1 MGNNAEKTRLRRKE
15 LKPLFCWCFRF
26 QRPWR
31 LSRHQEWEASQCL
44 CSTTTWK
51 HRGVFKW
58 ELRDFSYRKSLL
70 DDRLFHFQTYFS
82 LDNSIS
88 EFVILDGLPLSR
100 SAFCRV
106 MDGWIDLQLMSKES
120 VDCFW
125 QQRSRIAGARNNAT
139 NKAVG
144 LCENDSRLGLL
155 FETSYSSQ
163 LRSTWDRSDS
173 IWFFCTPTVWAKR
186 VNGTTYENAK
196 WIRLS
201 QHSTT
206 SIDCTKRISTMGSS
220 SQEEETTALGYVI
233 MGAKVCT
240 FMHHDSWPSLC
251 RREKESPPNIIVD
264 YRLDAKVLLFT
275 LIFLVHWRII
285 LFHLCHYYFYAQI
298 IFALSPLLALGAVL
312 FSAFESDEEE
322 STKRKKKDFDLDGH
336 GE

>member
-106 MDGWIDLQLMSKES
+106 MDGWIDLQLMSKER
-120 VDCFW
+120 VDSDCLW

-139 NKAVG
+139 KKAVRS
-144 LCENDSRLGLL
+144 SREWQPTRIC
-155 FETSYSSQ
+155 FWKPSCNSQ

-173 IWFFCTPTVWAKR
+173 I
-186 VNGTTYENAK
+186 
-196 WIRLS
+196 
-201 QHSTT
+201 
-206 SIDCTKRISTMGSS
+206 
-220 SQEEETTALGYVI
+220 
-233 MGAKVCT
+233 
-240 FMHHDSWPSLC
+240 
-251 RREKESPPNIIVD
+251 
-264 YRLDAKVLLFT
+264 
-275 LIFLVHWRII
+275 LIFLHTN
-285 LFHLCHYYFYAQI
+285 
-298 IFALSPLLALGAVL
+298 SLGKTSQRHHIRKRQVDP
-312 FSAFESDEEE
+312 SI
-322 STKRKKKDFDLDGH
+322 STLYNINWLHKKN
-336 GE
+336 